1 MASASHTTTSCRVDG
16 LVLLRIIRHCH
27 GYSNEVPMDI
37 CSGVLQ
43 GMINGSVLEVT
54 DCFATPV
61 ETTEEEETDDSD
73 EYSEQMLR
81 LVREVNSD
89 HVQVGWY
96 VSTLER
102 SPFNKTMLETQFQYQ
117 RTLSHEHSI
126 LLIYNPLETM
136 QGRLSLEAYRLSA
149 KAMEVMNEGSFTEK
163 SLHDHKISWS
173 SMFEQVPLE
182 LHRSTLANSLLLEL
196 SSSGAIQQPHDF
208 LTVGGGSQL
217 ESCMRLTMDTVDE
230 ATQDINRYTQYIK
243 QQQRQ
248 QQQIAAYK
256 MRRGQENAARQQRGE
271 PPLPEEDLDRIF
283 KPLPVPQRLDG
294 LLLSQQLSSYGKQL
308 KDIASSNLSKLLVLK
323 SLQ

>member
-1 MASASHTTTSCRVDG
+1 MASATNSCKVDG
-16 LVLLRIIRHCH
+16 LVLLRILRHCH
-27 GYSNEVPMDI
+27 GYSNEAPMDI

-61 ETTEEEETDDSD
+61 DSEEEESD
-73 EYSEQMLR
+73 EIIEYSEQMLR

-102 SPFNKTMLETQFQYQ
+102 SPFNRTMLETQYQYQ
-117 RTLSHEHSI
+117 RSISHEHSI

-149 KAMEVMNEGSFTEK
+149 RAMEVLNEGSFTEK
-163 SLHDHKISWS
+163 SLHDHKLSWS
-173 SMFEQVPLE
+173 TIFEPVPLE

-196 SSSGAIQQPHDF
+196 SSTGAVEAPHEF

-217 ESCMRLTMDTVDE
+217 ESCMRLMMDTVDE
-230 ATQDINRYTQYIK
+230 ATQDINRYTQFIK

-248 QQQIAAYK
+248 QLQISQHK
-256 MRRGQENAARQQRGE
+256 LRRQQENAARQQRGE
-271 PPLPEEDLDRIF
+271 PPLPEEDIEKMF
-283 KPLPVPQRLDG
+283 KPMVAPSRLEG

-308 KDIASSNLSKLLVLK
+308 KEVAGSNLSKLLVLK
-323 SLQ
+323 SMQ